1 MKKTLYILL
10 GCILLFSCEDF
21 LNREPVEQV
30 SINQQFSTVEGL
42 LEALNGAY
50 REYEALYSNQEFFV
64 YADAIAGNV
73 KFSPNRQGFADV
85 PSSFQQVYSFEEQ
98 AENGTFNTLYGDF
111 YGLLNAL
118 NLILENI
125 DEPSGLDEQLRQ
137 QVIAETLAMRAC
149 VHFELTKLFAQTYS
163 FTPDAQHPGIVYNTQ
178 TLTAGEDFP
187 ARETLAETYN
197 LIETDFLEALDR
209 FTAQQALEGPETS
222 YFNSL
227 NIRALLSRF
236 YLYKGDWESCISQAN
251 SVINSNVTLTPR
263 DQLVNQ
269 WANFEPISETLFE
282 FTPPLTGED
291 GIVSSSVSEFFDVVF
306 LNDELVDFGRY
317 TASND
322 LVSLY
327 DENDIR
333 NLGGLLVSQDIP
345 TITPIG
351 EEEVTYNFTRKFP
364 ANDGAVMIRLSEVY
378 LNRAEAYAKSGQ
390 EAQALNDLQ
399 VIRERANPS
408 AETLDVSGDV
418 LIDEILTERRR
429 ELAFEGHLL
438 YDLARNGQSIIRNDG
453 CNISICQLD
462 FPNDRFI
469 LPIPQSSIII
479 NENMVQNE
487 GY

>member
-1 MKKTLYILL
+1 MKKALYILL
-10 GCILLFSCEDF
+10 SCFIFFSCEDF

-30 SINQQFSTVEGL
+30 SISQQFSTVGGL

-73 KFSPNRQGFADV
+73 RFSPNRQGIADV
-85 PSSFQQVYSFEEQ
+85 PNNFQQVYSFEEQ
-98 AENGTFNTLYGDF
+98 AISGTFNTLYGDF
-111 YGLLNAL
+111 YGLINAL

-125 DEPSGLDEQLRQ
+125 DKPFGLDNQLRQ
-137 QVIAETLAMRAC
+137 QVIAETLAMRASA
-149 VHFELTKLFAQTYS
+149 HFELTKLFAQTYS
-163 FTPDAQHPGIVYNTQ
+163 FTSDAQHLGIVYNTQ
-178 TLTAGEDFP
+178 TLSAGVDFP
-187 ARETLAETYN
+187 SRETLARTYN
-197 LIETDFLEALDR
+197 LIEADFLEALSLISEN
-209 FTAQQALEGPETS
+209 QALEGPETS

-236 YLYKGDWESCISQAN
+236 YLYKGDYESCIDQAN
-251 SVINSNVTLTPR
+251 TVINSNIELTPR
-263 DQLVNQ
+263 DQLVSQ

-282 FTPPLTGED
+282 FTPPLTGDD
-291 GIVSSSVSEFFDVVF
+291 GVVSSSVSDFFNLVF
-306 LNDELVDFGRY
+306 LNEELVDYGRY
-317 TASND
+317 TASKD
-322 LVSLY
+322 LISLY

-333 NLGGLLVSQDIP
+333 NIGGLLVSQEIATSTP
-345 TITPIG
+345 TG
-351 EEEVTYNFTRKFP
+351 EEDITYDFTRKFP

-390 EAQALNDLQ
+390 TDLALNDIQ

-408 AETLDVSGDV
+408 AEMLNLSGQA
-418 LIDEILTERRR
+418 LIDEILLERRR

-438 YDLARNGQSIIRNDG
+438 YDLARSGQSIIRNDG

-479 NENMVQNE
+479 NENMIQNE